1 MKNNFDKVAM
11 TTALLICHL
20 MAFSQEKPD
29 RKAWE
34 LGIGGSAQ
42 NLTRT
47 TVSDFRQTS
56 GGGYVFNLEEKMLFG
71 GINSY
76 VAKEMNRWL
85 YVDVQGTCG
94 LARFYDSG
102 LLKQGYSIMAGP
114 GIQFRPFVRSEWVQ
128 PYLRLGVNFFR
139 KTFPVTYF
147 GKFEGDVTNESIWK
161 AEDAWNKGD
170 TFDSDSYVPLSASVG
185 LVGWLSDR
193 FGVRIQGD
201 YLRSLDKKGANS
213 ALATAGVVFRL
224 GGEEKRKNRIVRMP
238 PEIIE
243 KIVEKEVVREIP
255 VEVEKEIIREVYSE
269 RTLAEMMDNVNF
281 EFDTAV
287 LTCESFPV
295 LDEIAGILHQF
306 QDMNFLIAGYTDA
319 KGSAGYNE
327 RLSTERAK
335 AVYDALLERGVSKSR
350 LVYRGFGKRMALV
363 PATASDD
370 ERRGDRKVVIERVSL
385 SSLWKYLN
393 R

>member
-1 MKNNFDKVAM
+1 M
-11 TTALLICHL
+11 
-20 MAFSQEKPD
+20 
-29 RKAWE
+29 
-34 LGIGGSAQ
+34 
-42 NLTRT
+42 
-47 TVSDFRQTS
+47 
-56 GGGYVFNLEEKMLFG
+56 
-71 GINSY
+71 
-76 VAKEMNRWL
+76 
-85 YVDVQGTCG
+85 
-94 LARFYDSG
+94 
-102 LLKQGYSIMAGP
+102 
-114 GIQFRPFVRSEWVQ
+114 
-128 PYLRLGVNFFR
+128 
-139 KTFPVTYF
+139 
-147 GKFEGDVTNESIWK
+147 
-161 AEDAWNKGD
+161 
-170 TFDSDSYVPLSASVG
+170 PLSASVG

-243 KIVEKEVVREIP
+243 KIVEKEVVMEVP

-335 AVYDALLERGVSKSR
+335 AVYDALLERGVSKLR